1 MVSKSD
7 VEGII
12 YLMDDILSDNGVPK
26 NIRKSVSNAKE
37 RVKTSSDEVG
47 LTGATYLLDECLND
61 INMPFHTRPA
71 IMEIISELER
81 MKEEMK

>member
-1 MVSKSD
+1 MPTGLPERLLKGGDD
-7 VEGII
+7 VN
-12 YLMDDILSDNGVPK
+12 M
-26 NIRKSVSNAKE
+26 
-37 RVKTSSDEVG
+37 
-47 LTGATYLLDECLND
+47 TGAIYLLDECLND